1 MAFEDVLVLRDRLVG
16 AAVEPVGEPVLGG
29 LADGVVGVAGLGGDA
44 LVELV
49 VQVAEL
55 STTAALVVPLT
66 LRRVRLPS
74 PV

>member
-1 MAFEDVLVLRDRLVG
+1 METFTWPP
-16 AAVEPVGEPVLGG
+16 AATRTWPLT
-29 LADGVVGVAGLGGDA
+29 GGDA